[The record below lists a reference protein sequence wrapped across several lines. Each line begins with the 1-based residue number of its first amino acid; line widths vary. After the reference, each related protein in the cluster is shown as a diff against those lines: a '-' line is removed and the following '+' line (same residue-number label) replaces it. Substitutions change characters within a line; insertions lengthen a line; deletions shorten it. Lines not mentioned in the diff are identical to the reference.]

1 MSTPQPPAVRRRR
14 TRTWVV
20 FSVIMAIGLLMAAT
34 PPVIEKI
41 AGRSIGALVNESQGN
56 STFNRYDSAAELPEN
71 VAPSWLP
78 RDARDIRIV
87 GSGPNSGVRG
97 VRIDA
102 GVASTSIPSA
112 CVPAT
117 SRAIPW
123 DGGGSWPDLSSATTY
138 TCDPSWTLSVAGGHW
153 YLWS

>member
-1 MSTPQPPAVRRRR
+1 MSTSQPSAIRRRR

-20 FSVIMAIGLLMAAT
+20 FSVIVVIGLLMAAA
-34 PPVIEKI
+34 PPVIERI

-56 STFNRYDSAAELPEN
+56 STFSRYDSAAELPED

-78 RDARDIRIV
+78 RDARDIRVV

-102 GVASTSIPSA
+102 VVTSASIPSA
-112 CVPAT
+112 CVPST
-117 SRAIPW
+117 SRTIPW

-138 TCDPSWTLSVAGGHW
+138 TCDPSWTLATTGDRW

>member
-1 MSTPQPPAVRRRR
+1 MSTSQSPAVPRRR

-20 FSVIMAIGLLMAAT
+20 FSVIVAIGLLIAAT
-34 PPVIEKI
+34 PPVIEQI

-56 STFNRYDSAAELPEN
+56 STFGRYDSAAELPED

-78 RDARDIRIV
+78 RDARDIQVV
-87 GSGPNSGVRG
+87 GAGPNSGVRG

-102 GVASTSIPSA
+102 GVASASTPSA

-117 SRAIPW
+117 TRTIPW
-123 DGGGSWPDLSSATTY
+123 DGGGDWPDLSSAETY
-138 TCDPSWTLSVAGGHW
+138 TCDPSWTLAVIGGHW